1 MDVKGKNVF
10 ITGSTRGIGKAMAL
24 AFAKA
29 GANIILNG
37 RGEIPKEKIEEIE
50 AFGVK
55 CVGVSGD
62 ISDYEKAGQMIKE
75 AEGQAEA
82 ILKVQQ
88 ANADG
93 LRFLKEVG
101 VDEAVIQLKS
111 LEAFMKAADGKATK
125 IIIPSEI
132 QKLAGLVT
140 SAVEV
145 ANQ

>member
-75 AEGQAEA
+75 AEEKLGSIHVLVNNAGITNDKLVMRMDAEDFKKC
-82 ILKVQQ
+82 L
-88 ANADG
+88 D
-93 LRFLKEVG
+93 
-101 VDEAVIQLKS
+101 
-111 LEAFMKAADGKATK
+111 
-125 IIIPSEI
+125 
-132 QKLAGLVT
+132 
-140 SAVEV
+140 
-145 ANQ
+145 